1 MWFRREEVLMMEI
14 KMFSKHVTKNLSAY
28 CQGELPPEE
37 SRQFAEHL
45 ISCSKCRKEFEEI
58 KLGIKLAE
66 HLPQLSA
73 PDYLWTELEPLLD
86 KQTRGQLRPV
96 TNRRPFVA
104 AWQTQFAAIAAVVLL
119 VASLGIFWAY
129 KNRAV
134 PAALPSWEVAR
145 LDGTPRIG
153 SAGISSKGH
162 LAVGQWLETDGNSRA
177 QIAVESIGQ
186 VEIDPNTRVRLVLT
200 QPTEHR
206 LELAHGKMSAR
217 IWAPPRL
224 FFVDTPSAV
233 AADLGC
239 AYTLEVDDAGASL
252 LRVTSGWVALQ
263 LKDRESMVPAGAAC
277 QTRPGIGPGTPYFED
292 ASESFRHALAKIDF
306 ERDATASAKS
316 DALKVLLAEDRPRD
330 TLTLWHLLS
339 RVDGHDRLRVYE
351 EMAGFV
357 APPDGVTREGVLELN
372 QQMLELW
379 RDKLEMKWG
388 ENAGVSKSVAE
399 AFWKVRNGDNRTV
412 AKPRAK

>member
-1 MWFRREEVLMMEI
+1 
-14 KMFSKHVTKNLSAY
+14 MFSKHVTKDLSAY
-28 CQGELPPEE
+28 CHGELSNEE
-37 SRQFAEHL
+37 SKQFAEHL

-66 HLPQLSA
+66 QLPQLSA
-73 PDYLWTELEPLLD
+73 PDDLWTELEPLLD
-86 KQTRGQLRPV
+86 KQTRGELRAVPK
-96 TNRRPFVA
+96 RRPFIV

-119 VASLGIFWAY
+119 VAGLGIVWAY

-134 PAALPSWEVAR
+134 PPALPSWEVAR
-145 LDGTPRIG
+145 LDGTPTIDSARIG
-153 SAGISSKGH
+153 KKGQ
-162 LAVGQWLETDGNSRA
+162 LAVGQWLETDENSRA
-177 QIAVESIGQ
+177 QIAVQSIGQ

-206 LELAHGKMSAR
+206 LELAQGKMSAR

-239 AYTLEVDDAGASL
+239 AYTLEVDDAGSSL

-292 ASESFRHALAKIDF
+292 ASDNFRQALAKIDF
-306 ERDATASAKS
+306 EQNTP
-316 DALKVLLAEDRPRD
+316 ALKTAALDTLLGESRKRD
-330 TLTLWHLLS
+330 TLTLWHLLG
-339 RVDGHDRLRVYE
+339 RVDSNDRARLYE
-351 EMAGFV
+351 KMVSFV
-357 APPDGVTREGVLELN
+357 PAPEGVTREGVMQVN

-379 RDKLEMKWG
+379 RDKLEPSWSDRT
-388 ENAGVSKSVAE
+388 GVSKAVAE
-399 AFWKVRNGDNRTV
+399 AFWRARNGSNGTV
-412 AKPRAK
+412 KKIEEK